1 MAFWEAY
8 SPDQVDEIKEES
20 SKSELVA
27 EGTDNKEAEKIANS
41 TNRGWDKVVDMD
53 TTTTETKETDETS
66 EEDAEENSLEM
77 FNWNK
82 DLAKNEA
89 EKIIKEN
96 LPDAINHLNEQEKQ
110 KFANSIEEWIAESG
124 VDLPIETVPENRW
137 ESLKNY
143 VKVANN
149 KDLLTPDQR
158 KALDDAENSA
168 VKNMEEETKEKV
180 LSNIVNNSIPWEL
193 WEPDGG
199 RNPEPNQ
206 PWWSNQEWE
215 PNQPWG
221 WLD

>member
-1 MAFWEAY
+1 MAFWESY
-8 SPDQVDEIKEES
+8 SPSQVDEIKEES
-20 SKSELVA
+20 SKSELIT
-27 EGTDNKEAEKIANS
+27 ESTNGEKTEKIENS
-41 TNRGWDKVVDMD
+41 TNRGWDKVVDVD
-53 TTTTETKETDETS
+53 TTTTETNEINEAS

-89 EKIIKEN
+89 DKIIKEN

-149 KDLLTPDQR
+149 RDLLTPDQR
-158 KALDDAENSA
+158 KALEEAEASA
-168 VKNMEEETKEKV
+168 IKSMNEETKEKV
-180 LSNIVNNSIPWEL
+180 LSGIVNSSIPWEV
-193 WEPDGG
+193 DGG
-199 RNPEPNQ
+199 
-206 PWWSNQEWE
+206 E

-221 WLD
+221 ESTPEWWLN

>member
-1 MAFWEAY
+1 MAFWESY
-8 SPDQVDEIKEES
+8 SPSQVDEIKEES
-20 SKSELVA
+20 SKSELIT
-27 EGTDNKEAEKIANS
+27 ESTNGEKTEKIENS
-41 TNRGWDKVVDMD
+41 TNRGWDKVVDVD
-53 TTTTETKETDETS
+53 TTTTETNEINEAS

-89 EKIIKEN
+89 DKIIKEN

-149 KDLLTPDQR
+149 RDLLTPDQR
-158 KALDDAENSA
+158 KALEEAEASA
-168 VKNMEEETKEKV
+168 IKSMNEETKEKV
-180 LSNIVNNSIPWEL
+180 LSGRVNSSIPWEV
-193 WEPDGG
+193 DGG
-199 RNPEPNQ
+199 
-206 PWWSNQEWE
+206 E

-221 WLD
+221 ESTPEWWLN